1 MIHSFTAKN
10 FYSIGDNIEV
20 NFVSKTKNPRLKEL
34 YLDAPIERKVAKIN
48 LIGGSNASGKT
59 NVLRVLAFLRYFIVD
74 SVEKKRIAYNKN
86 AFLID
91 KDTELSVVFSIND
104 SGIYVYSLV
113 IDAKNVV
120 KFEELRYKKKVTKRS
135 RDSIIYTRT
144 LDSGSNKYIYQFSAE
159 LKSLEQRN
167 DIEDILNN
175 NSATSL
181 IALCSGFDAKNGH
194 LRSVKTYWDN
204 ICSNILMFGILESNP
219 PMMLLAKKTLGEVYE
234 NPTIRESVEE
244 LLKKFDIGFN
254 GIDKRT
260 NILSAEGPE
269 YGVIHE
275 YSNKKYSAPIEFE
288 SSGTQRLIIESEL
301 IVTALSIKNGV
312 AIIDELDA
320 FLHPDIFNE
329 MIEMFASP
337 VKNPNN
343 AQLIFSTQNY
353 SVMSKLDKQQI
364 TLVEK
369 LKNGFSN
376 TFRLDDINGI
386 RTDENY
392 YLKYLSGEYGGV
404 PNLR

>member
-1 MIHSFTAKN
+1 MIHSFAAKN

-20 NFVSKTKNPRLKEL
+20 NFVSKTKNPRLEEL

-59 NVLRVLAFLRYFIVD
+59 NVLRVLAFLRHFIVD
-74 SVEKKRIAYNKN
+74 SAEKKRIAYNKN
-86 AFLID
+86 AFLIGE
-91 KDTELSVVFSIND
+91 DTELSVVFSIDD
-104 SGIYVYSLV
+104 SGIYTHSLV
-113 IDAKNVV
+113 INAENVV
-120 KFEELRYKKKVTKRS
+120 KFEELRYKKKITKRF
-135 RDSIIYTRT
+135 RDYLIYTRK
-144 LDSGSNKYIYQFSAE
+144 LNPSSSKYIYEFNAE
-159 LKSLEQRN
+159 LRNLKERN

-194 LRSVKTYWDN
+194 LRSVKTYWDKV
-204 ICSNILMFGILESNP
+204 CSNILMLGILESNP
-219 PMMLLAKKTLGEVYE
+219 PMMMLAKRTLGEVYE
-234 NPTIRESVEE
+234 NSAIRESVEE
-244 LLKKFDIGFN
+244 LLRKFDIGFN

-260 NILSAEGPE
+260 NMLSVEGPE

-275 YSNKKYSAPIEFE
+275 YGNMKYITPIEFE

-301 IVTALSIKNGV
+301 IVTALSIKNGI

-329 MIEMFASP
+329 VIEMFASP

-343 AQLIFSTQNY
+343 SQLIFSTQNY

-369 LKNGFSN
+369 QKNGSSS
-376 TFRLDDINGI
+376 TFRLDDISGI

-392 YLKYLSGEYGGV
+392 YLKSLSGEYGGV

>member
-1 MIHSFTAKN
+1 MIHGFAAKN

-20 NFVSKTKNPRLKEL
+20 NFVSKTKNPRLEEL
-34 YLDAPIERKVAKIN
+34 YLDAPIGRKVSKIN

-59 NVLRVLAFLRYFIVD
+59 NVLRVLAFLKHFIVD
-74 SVEKKRIAYNKN
+74 SAEKKRIAYNKN
-86 AFLID
+86 AFLIGE
-91 KDTELSVVFSIND
+91 DTELSVAFSIDD
-104 SGIYVYSLV
+104 SGIYTHSLV
-113 IDAKNVV
+113 INAENVV
-120 KFEELRYKKKVTKRS
+120 KFEELRYKKKITKRF
-135 RDSIIYTRT
+135 RDYSIYTRK
-144 LDSGSNKYIYQFSAE
+144 LNPSSSKYVYKFNAE
-159 LKSLEQRN
+159 LKNLKERN

-194 LRSVKTYWDN
+194 LRSVKTYWDKV
-204 ICSNILMFGILESNP
+204 CSNILMLGILESNP
-219 PMMLLAKKTLGEVYE
+219 PMMMLAKRTLGEVYE
-234 NPTIRESVEE
+234 SPTIREPVEE
-244 LLKKFDIGFN
+244 LLRKFDIGFN

-260 NILSAEGPE
+260 NTLSVEGPE

-275 YSNKKYSAPIEFE
+275 YSNMKYSTPIEFE

-301 IVTALSIKNGV
+301 IVTALSIKNGI

-329 MIEMFASP
+329 VIEMFASP

-343 AQLIFSTQNY
+343 SQLIFSTQNY

-369 LKNGFSN
+369 QKNGSSS
-376 TFRLDDINGI
+376 TFRLDDISGI

>member
-10 FYSIGDNIEV
+10 FYSIGDDIEV
-20 NFVSKTKNPRLKEL
+20 NFVSRTKNPRLEEL
-34 YLDAPIERKVAKIN
+34 YLDAPIGKKVTKIS

-86 AFLID
+86 AFLINE
-91 KDTELSVVFSIND
+91 DTELSVVFSIDDN
-104 SGIYVYSLV
+104 GIYTYSLV
-113 IDAKNVV
+113 IDTKNIV
-120 KFEELRYKKKVTKRS
+120 KSEELRYKKKITKRS
-135 RDSIIYTRT
+135 RGSVIYTRV
-144 LDSGSNKYIYQFSAE
+144 LDSDSKKYAYQFSAE

-167 DIEDILNN
+167 DIGDILNN

-181 IALCSGFDAKNGH
+181 IALCSGFDTKNGH

-234 NPTIRESVEE
+234 NPTIKKSVEE

-260 NILSAEGPE
+260 DTLSAEGPE

-329 MIEMFASP
+329 IIEMFASP
-337 VKNPNN
+337 VKNSNN

-369 LKNGFSN
+369 LKSGFSN

>member
-10 FYSIGDNIEV
+10 FYSIGDDIEV
-20 NFVSKTKNPRLKEL
+20 NFVSRTKNPRLEEL
-34 YLDAPIERKVAKIN
+34 YLDAPIGKKVAKIS

-59 NVLRVLAFLRYFIVD
+59 NVLRVLAFLRYFIVN

-86 AFLID
+86 AFLINE
-91 KDTELSVVFSIND
+91 DTELSVVFSIDDN
-104 SGIYVYSLV
+104 SIYTYSLV
-113 IDAKNVV
+113 IDTKNIV
-120 KFEELRYKKKVTKRS
+120 KSEELRYKKKITKRS
-135 RDSIIYTRT
+135 RGSVIYTRV
-144 LDSGSNKYIYQFSAE
+144 LDSDSKKYAYQFSAE

-167 DIEDILNN
+167 DIGDILNN

-181 IALCSGFDAKNGH
+181 IALCSGFDTKNGH

-234 NPTIRESVEE
+234 NPTIKKSVEE

-260 NILSAEGPE
+260 DTLSAEGPE

-329 MIEMFASP
+329 IIEMFASP
-337 VKNPNN
+337 VKNSNN

-369 LKNGFSN
+369 LKSGFSN